1 MGLRICLS
9 ITIGSVAWIYFSS
22 IGIPDS
28 QHLLFELPSLQWSC
42 QVQSSRREGRN
53 VDSAFFPGGRDCL
66 LASAQVPHQ
75 YSAMVPSLGTI
86 TFHFLGPCIL
96 GCGQQPFSVSIRSI
110 LHLMWAAWTLDLAG
124 CCPAC
129 PTGNKQYGPV
139 WPGCLPVGSRACCH
153 TGNLPTLLEAICS
166 SFPATSHESVWNSAV
181 NSVRSSLY
189 FLGAESQVWIS
200 AVISCIMKGVQF

>member
-1 MGLRICLS
+1 MCRNGSKNLSEHHHWISGLNLFLKYRNSRLAAL
-9 ITIGSVAWIYFSS
+9 TIWAPFSPVERS
-22 IGIPDS
+22 S
-28 QHLLFELPSLQWSC
+28 SELQ
-42 QVQSSRREGRN
+42 EGREE

-181 NSVRSSLY
+181 NSVRSSL
-189 FLGAESQVWIS
+189 FSWGWKPGLNF
-200 AVISCIMKGVQF
+200 CRH